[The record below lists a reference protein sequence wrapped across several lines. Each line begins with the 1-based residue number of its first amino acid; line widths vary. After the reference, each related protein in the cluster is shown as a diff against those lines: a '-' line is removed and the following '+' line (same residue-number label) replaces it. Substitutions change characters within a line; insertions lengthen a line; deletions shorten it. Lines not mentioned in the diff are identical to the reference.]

1 MEEHASGIEACEEA
15 ISLISSLGGGG
26 SFIQLKGRIKSVS
39 KKLTEMTKLGDKFE
53 AYAPLISSLAEIAS
67 KAEPNVV
74 TKILDLLRELKA
86 QIETTRA
93 ADEAWEQTRKELWES
108 ELADL
113 TNQRNNLTT
122 KRNNLTNSIENY
134 TKIITDNQEK
144 FEFHSQEAERYKFL
158 LEDQIAWC
166 EAEQ

>member
-1 MEEHASGIEACEEA
+1 MEQLDNTIAQLAAVNARIEEGQAARDVERAKFEALMAEHQSGIEACEEA
-15 ISLISSLGGGG
+15 ISLIASLGGGG

-93 ADEAWEQTRKELWES
+93 ADEAWE
-108 ELADL
+108 
-113 TNQRNNLTT
+113 
-122 KRNNLTNSIENY
+122 
-134 TKIITDNQEK
+134 
-144 FEFHSQEAERYKFL
+144 
-158 LEDQIAWC
+158 
-166 EAEQ
+166 